1 MIEGITLNTY
11 ELSLTLILICC
22 IGRCAL
28 TTGSSAGQM
37 NNMKPKSTT
46 NPRWRRVVFKISS
59 AALAGA
65 APNNIDSKV
74 Y

>member
-1 MIEGITLNTY
+1 M
-11 ELSLTLILICC
+11 
-22 IGRCAL
+22 
-28 TTGSSAGQM
+28 GQM